1 MKRALFFLSIF
12 FFLLSMPFWFNS
24 CTLNRLERNLK
35 PEDAEWLS
43 EVRYIITSEER
54 KIFLELPE
62 SEREQFKEDFWKRR
76 DPDPDTE
83 ENEFKDEY
91 YRRIEQANQMFLGE
105 GRPGWL
111 TDRGR
116 IYILFGPPTERQTFP
131 MEAAGYC
138 REVWYYGSFPV
149 IFIDEHCSGNYVLSA
164 INLEH
169 LQDLNLAQGYFQ
181 KTITQE
187 RSFFDYNLKLLRSER
202 TADQLRATLSFS
214 IQYDQI
220 WFEVKDN
227 ASLETELYLTLEL
240 KDKTG
245 RVVWRGEKTIVL
257 NFKDEDELKK
267 MKGKKFMMDVEIKLP
282 DGEYPLPPSGKYLL
296 YSNLKQRTEGKE
308 LKKVIELKL

>member
-1 MKRALFFLSIF
+1 MKKAFNLFLFFALICG
-12 FFLLSMPFWFNS
+12 LLLWFSS
-24 CTLNRLERNLK
+24 CALNRLERNLK

-83 ENEFKDEY
+83 ENEFKEEY

-116 IYILFGPPTERQTFP
+116 IYILFGPPTERLTYP

-138 REVWYYGSFPV
+138 REIWYYGSFPV

-181 KTITQE
+181 KTITQQ
-187 RSFFDYNLKLLRSER
+187 RSFFDYNLKLLKIER
-202 TADQLRATLSFS
+202 TAERLRAVLSFS
-214 IQYDQI
+214 IEYDQI

-227 ASLETELYLTLEL
+227 ASLETELYLKLEL
-240 KDKTG
+240 KDKSG
-245 RVVWRGEKTIVL
+245 KVVWKGEKTMPF

-267 MKGKKFMMDVEIKLP
+267 MKGKKFMMDVEIILP
-282 DGEYPLPPSGKYLL
+282 EGEYPLPPAGKYLL
-296 YSNLKQRTEGKE
+296 YSSLKQRTEGQE
-308 LKKVIELKL
+308 LKKVMEIKL